1 MSNNAQDLVSLVFQ
15 STTEEKKPIS
25 FNLTKL
31 DLSVGF
37 NQSLLIHLPNT
48 ISQRKKVQTLSTCG
62 TNINLCGSQ
71 KAPRKEATAPTL
83 TFYEW
88 CSHPTLVRSVSC
100 WSNIRFHNGLQLHY
114 AGNLKCLYSCYNWQT
129 WGNSVSIVTQ
139 IRNTCLFFKASQ
151 TKWKQFKRQ
160 LLQVQMQSSVRDLS
174 TTLTSEQPP
183 HLINCE
189 EESSVGHVW

>member
-31 DLSVGF
+31 DLSLGF

-62 TNINLCGSQ
+62 TNITYVVHKKHQERRPLH
-71 KAPRKEATAPTL
+71 PHWL
-83 TFYEW
+83 FYEW

-114 AGNLKCLYSCYNWQT
+114 AWN
-129 WGNSVSIVTQ
+129 
-139 IRNTCLFFKASQ
+139 F
-151 TKWKQFKRQ
+151 WKSHTYLQMHIL
-160 LLQVQMQSSVRDLS
+160 LLQLANLRKFSVYSD
-174 TTLTSEQPP
+174 T
-183 HLINCE
+183 N
-189 EESSVGHVW
+189 

>member
-15 STTEEKKPIS
+15 SVTEEKKPIS

-31 DLSVGF
+31 DLSLGF

-114 AGNLKCLYSCYNWQT
+114 AGN
-129 WGNSVSIVTQ
+129 
-139 IRNTCLFFKASQ
+139 F
-151 TKWKQFKRQ
+151 WKSHTYLQMHIL
-160 LLQVQMQSSVRDLS
+160 LLQLANLRKFSVYSD
-174 TTLTSEQPP
+174 T
-183 HLINCE
+183 N
-189 EESSVGHVW
+189 